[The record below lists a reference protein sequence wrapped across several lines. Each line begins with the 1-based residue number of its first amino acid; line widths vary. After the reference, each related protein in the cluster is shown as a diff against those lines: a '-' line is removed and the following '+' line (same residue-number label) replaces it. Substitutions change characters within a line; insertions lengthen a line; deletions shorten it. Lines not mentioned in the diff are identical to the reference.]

1 MEWRDRVDDHKTE
14 TVMGIAL
21 VILFVA
27 LIATCA
33 LSERRE
39 EDLLE
44 RLCARGDQ
52 SACVELA
59 LDAEAD
65 AEAGRERGR

>member
-1 MEWRDRVDDHKTE
+1 MDDHKTE

-44 RLCARGDQ
+44 RLCSRGDE
-52 SACVELA
+52 SACIELVNN
-59 LDAEAD
+59 AEAD
-65 AEAGRERGR
+65 AEAGRERFR